1 MENPRENLEKITPIK
16 VTKYEKAF
24 GLQPKIKKEEHV
36 ITLRNWLTFTLRHLI
51 MLEERKAYY
60 RKNNEERERT
70 FIIKYK
76 SMISEKM
83 TTKELYYKYAGRE
96 EYFEKI
102 ITAKGAIARKNNDGT
117 YQLNNIM

>member
-1 MENPRENLEKITPIK
+1 
-16 VTKYEKAF
+16 
-24 GLQPKIKKEEHV
+24 
-36 ITLRNWLTFTLRHLI
+36 

-60 RKNNEERERT
+60 RKNNEEQERT

>member
-1 MENPRENLEKITPIK
+1 
-16 VTKYEKAF
+16 
-24 GLQPKIKKEEHV
+24 
-36 ITLRNWLTFTLRHLI
+36 
-51 MLEERKAYY
+51 
-60 RKNNEERERT
+60 
-70 FIIKYK
+70 
-76 SMISEKM
+76 M